1 MMINRVALF
10 VLDSVG
16 VGELPDA
23 RDYGDCGSN
32 TLGNISRAVG
42 GLNMPHLGRLGLGNI
57 IPIEGVPPAAA
68 PAASYGRMAEKSPGK
83 DTTTGHWEMA
93 GMILKQPFPVYPHGF
108 PAFLIKSYEGKIGR
122 RVLGNKAA
130 SGTAIIEELG
140 AEHMATGSPIV
151 YTSADSVFQVA
162 AHEEVIP
169 LEELYRI
176 CRIAREMLRGEHA
189 VGRVIARPFVGQPGN
204 FRRTVNRHD
213 FSLKPPG
220 YTLLDLLV
228 DKGIPVTAVGKI
240 RDVFAGQG
248 ITHTVSTKG
257 NDEGMD
263 KSLQLIKSDTRGL
276 IFTNLV
282 DFDMLYGHRNNPRG
296 YGDALEEFDC
306 WLPRLLEALKEDDV
320 LMITAD
326 HGCDPTTPST
336 DHSREYVPILIY
348 GKRILGGVN
357 LGVRETF
364 ADIAAT
370 IAEAF
375 GLQFDV
381 GQSFW
386 QQVYRGQ

>member
-1 MMINRVALF
+1 MINRVALF

-176 CRIAREMLRGEHA
+176 CRMAREMLRGEHA

-204 FRRTVNRHD
+204 FHRTVNRHD

-370 IAEAF
+370 VAEAF

-386 QQVYRGQ
+386 QQIYRGR

>member
-1 MMINRVALF
+1 MINRVALF

-23 RDYGDCGSN
+23 KDYGDCGSN

-93 GMILKQPFPVYPHGF
+93 GIILKQPFPVYPHGF
-108 PAFLIKSYEGKIGR
+108 PAFLIKSYEEKIGR